1 MDLTFFVLI
10 ALSIYVLFDGIGIIL
25 QDKEIEEINEK
36 LNRLEK
42 ELKKLEER
50 K

>member
-1 MDLTFFVLI
+1 MDLAFLVLV
-10 ALSIYVLFDGIGIIL
+10 ALSIYVLFDGIGTVL
-25 QDKEIEEINEK
+25 QDKELEEINER

-42 ELKKLEER
+42 ELKKLEGR

>member
-1 MDLTFFVLI
+1 MDLSLLVFI
-10 ALSIYVLFDGIGIIL
+10 ALSIYVLFDGIGTVL
-25 QDKEIEEINEK
+25 QDKELEEINER